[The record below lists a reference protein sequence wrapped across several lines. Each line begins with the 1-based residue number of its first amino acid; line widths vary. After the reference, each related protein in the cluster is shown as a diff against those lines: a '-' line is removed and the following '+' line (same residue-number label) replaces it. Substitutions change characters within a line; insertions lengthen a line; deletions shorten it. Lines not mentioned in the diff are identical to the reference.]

1 MLGEVVGSWPSSTAS
16 SVRMYRLAVQCA
28 WRDEYTVL
36 ESTIPVVTQA
46 MLNAG
51 ERMLDEQA
59 AQAGA
64 HLLVWRAAGGA

>member
-1 MLGEVVGSWPSSTAS
+1 
-16 SVRMYRLAVQCA
+16 MYRLAVQCA